1 MQPIILLAIV
11 GIAVG
16 AMSVGFLGNTI
27 TLNVQQLGVGD
38 EDLSSPISAATIDFV
53 IARASGTDGSDT
65 VQTHNVISKCNI
77 YADKDIAE
85 GSIVT
90 CKLTDINGNVVAEG
104 QTVLSADLDSHT
116 QLMVPI
122 STGDFAANKVQNVHD
137 VVLVV
142 QGPAQVNEN
151 NGP

>member
-27 TLNVQQLGVGD
+27 TLSVQQIGVGD
-38 EDLSSPISAATIDFV
+38 EFLDSPISAATIDFE

-65 VQTHNVISKCNI
+65 TQTHNVISVCRI
-77 YADKDIAE
+77 TADKEILA
-85 GSIVT
+85 GSHVF
-90 CKLTDINGNVVAEG
+90 CKLTGANGDVVAEG
-104 QTVLSADLDSHT
+104 VTWLNFD
-116 QLMVPI
+116 VPAHSLFTI
-122 STGDFAANKVQNVHD
+122 GIDPEDFAANKVQNVHD

-142 QGPAQVNEN
+142 QGPSQIDED
-151 NGP
+151 

>member
-27 TLNVQQLGVGD
+27 TLSVQQIGVGD
-38 EDLSSPISAATIDFV
+38 ELLDSPISAATIDFV

-77 YADKDIAE
+77 YADKDIAA
-85 GSIVT
+85 GSTVY
-90 CKLTDINGNVVAEG
+90 CKLTGANGDVVAEG
-104 QTVLSADLDSHT
+104 KTVLANTLFSHN
-116 QLMVPI
+116 QLMI
-122 STGDFAANKVQNVHD
+122 SISEGDFAANKVQNVHD

-142 QGPAQVNEN
+142 QGPSQMN